1 MEEKLTVEELCRRY
15 DVDMAHARHVA
26 DHALAL
32 FDCLSPFHGL
42 PPERRSLLETAALVH
57 NVGLETDPVRHHTV
71 GRDILLAHSLAGL
84 DDHERLIVALT
95 TFLHRKRITPKKL
108 EKKLSRTAFADLPE
122 PVQAEAL
129 ALAALVRMADGLDYT
144 QMGTSQLGQVR
155 QREVSL
161 PPASGGPGGGVVE
174 IEVTGLS
181 AAIDAARAQ
190 KKSDLW
196 RLLFETDLQFKPA

>member
-1 MEEKLTVEELCRRY
+1 
-15 DVDMAHARHVA
+15 VDMAHARHVA